1 MKFYDDVRH
10 MLEKRATG
18 FDFAFNYLKDIKN
31 PLIVETGCAR
41 IEGNYAG
48 DGQSSLLFD
57 KYINEY
63 GGEFITIDL
72 SPHSVENCRKQMI
85 CPRTAVV
92 EHDSVSYLQQLNEKL
107 KTTGRKVDFLYLD
120 SFDWTPE
127 LQVESATHHLKELEA
142 IYESLKPGAL
152 IGVDD
157 NWMVGNTRI
166 GKGWLV
172 LEYFNS
178 LGIPP
183 IFDGYQIFWITK

>member
-1 MKFYDDVRH
+1 MKFYEDVRP
-10 MLEKRATG
+10 MLDKRATG
-18 FDFAFNYLKDIKN
+18 FDFVFSYLKDIKD
-31 PLIVETGCAR
+31 PFIVETGCAR
-41 IEGNYAG
+41 IENNYAG

-72 SPHSVENCRKQMI
+72 SPASVENCRKQMI

-92 EHDSVSYLQQLNEKL
+92 ESDSVAFLQQLNENL
-107 KTTGRKVDFLYLD
+107 KTVNKKIDFLYLD

-152 IGVDD
+152 VGVDD
-157 NWMVGNTRI
+157 NWLTGQTRI

-172 LEYFNS
+172 LEYFQK
-178 LGIPP
+178 LGVPP
-183 IFDGYQIFWITK
+183 IFDGYQIFWLKK